1 MLILALL
8 LWKLHKENKIT
19 KLAVSYV
26 EKAEESTKIKNFD
39 NANESLEMAI
49 EEYKKMR
56 PSSQGFLGILTNANN
71 RRTKVDSKIVLIE
84 DKIVENKKLEEAFKS
99 VSDGNSLFDTN
110 NFFESSKKYEN
121 AKYIFSNSSYMKD
134 ELNVDQVLE
143 GLKIRINSTKSLIE
157 H

>member
-1 MLILALL
+1 MAFRLL
-8 LWKLHKENKIT
+8 TNSSAIRCKASAINTNDMVRIGDWIT
-19 KLAVSYV
+19 MPKYNADGDVTQITLTTV
-26 EKAEESTKIKNFD
+26 KIKNFD

-110 NFFESSKKYEN
+110 NFYF
-121 AKYIFSNSSYMKD
+121 
-134 ELNVDQVLE
+134 
-143 GLKIRINSTKSLIE
+143 
-157 H
+157 